1 MDIINDLSGEEI
13 VGTFCKKELQKIN
26 QREFR
31 TEKVIRKKAINYMLT
46 LISVGFLGVCF
57 EVVGEVKLPLLSK
70 TC

>member
-1 MDIINDLSGEEI
+1 MINEVKYTVPWTLLMI
-13 VGTFCKKELQKIN
+13 LQKIN